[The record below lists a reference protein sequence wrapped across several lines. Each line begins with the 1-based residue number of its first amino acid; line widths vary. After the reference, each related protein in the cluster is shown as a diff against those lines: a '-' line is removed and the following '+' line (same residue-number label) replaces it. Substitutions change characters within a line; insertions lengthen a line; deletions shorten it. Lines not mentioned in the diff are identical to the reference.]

1 MTASPA
7 LGAAVVVQL
16 LAQGVTDIVL
26 APGSRSGPLAVA
38 ADRSSVRLHVRVDER
53 SASFLALG
61 IARAQGRPVAVVTT
75 SGTAVGNLLP
85 AVMEADHAGVPLV
98 VVSADRP
105 SSLVGTGANQTTR
118 QVGLFGGFVRD
129 AVRVA
134 SSEDPRSW
142 GAQVARAVVAAAGT
156 RSGDPGPVHV
166 NVELADPLLG
176 PVPEDGAVP
185 AVPLVASSR
194 GATAPVELRPGPATI
209 VVAGDASVA
218 TGLEAAAF
226 AAVADLPLIAE
237 PSSNARS
244 GSALSCGRLLLDT
257 GLGAEVERAVVFGHP
272 TLSRPVTRL
281 LSRDDVDVVAVSGRP
296 GWPDPTWRVRT
307 VAGGVRL
314 DPGDASWAARWRAA
328 DALLVDDVARL
339 YGAGET
345 GWRLAAGVWTSLP
358 ADGVL
363 FAGPSQIVRE
373 LDLAPV
379 RDAPPTVYANRGLAG
394 IDGVVSSAAGVALG
408 GGVPVTLLCGDLTFL
423 HDSNGLLR
431 GSVPQPDL
439 RIVVADD
446 DGGSIFSTLEA
457 GAVAPDT
464 FDRVYRTGQGVDLVA
479 LAAGYGVR
487 ARRTSVDGAITAVRE
502 PVHGVEVVVV
512 PVDSST
518 VRERT
523 LSLAVLA
530 GDAILRASMSQRDA

>member
-1 MTASPA
+1 MTSSPA
-7 LGAAVVVQL
+7 LGAAVVAQL

-38 ADRSSVRLHVRVDER
+38 ADRSAARLHIRVDER

-85 AVMEADHAGVPLV
+85 AVMEADHSGVPLV

-118 QVGLFGGFVRD
+118 QVGIFGGFVRD

-142 GAQVARAVVAAAGT
+142 GAQVARAIVAADGT
-156 RSGDPGPVHV
+156 RTGDPGPVHV

-176 PVPEDGAVP
+176 AATGADAVP
-185 AVPLVASSR
+185 VVVTAR
-194 GATAPVELRPGPATI
+194 GATAPVELSPGPATI

-244 GSALSCGRLLLDT
+244 GPALSCGRLLLDT
-257 GLGAEVERAVVFGHP
+257 GLGAAVERVVVFGHP

-281 LSRDDVDVVAVSGRP
+281 LSRDDVDVVVVSGRP

-314 DPGDASWAARWRAA
+314 DPGDTSWAARWRRA
-328 DALLVDDVARL
+328 DTLLADEVARR

-345 GWRLAAGVWTSLP
+345 GWRLAAAVWTSLP
-358 ADGVL
+358 DDGVL

-373 LDLAPV
+373 LDLAPG
-379 RDAPPTVYANRGLAG
+379 REGSPRVYANRGLAG

-408 GGVPVTLLCGDLTFL
+408 STVPVTLLCGDLTFL

-431 GSVPQPDL
+431 GSGPQPDL

-457 GAVAPDT
+457 GAVSSET
-464 FDRVYRTGQGVDLVA
+464 FNRVYRTGQGLDLVA
-479 LAAGYGVR
+479 LAEGYGVP
-487 ARRTSVDGAITAVRE
+487 ARRTSVDGAMAALRK
-502 PVHGVEVVVV
+502 PVSGVEVIVV
-512 PVDSST
+512 PVDST
-518 VRERT
+518 RARERA
-523 LSLAVLA
+523 LSLADLA
-530 GDAILRASMSQRDA
+530 EGAVSRAAGRAQERF